1 MSTAIEAGAAPW
13 GHRARPSDR
22 RSVAGRT
29 YVVGVATLYRR
40 AVFDDD
46 DAARAVARVH
56 AVRWP
61 WRDCTVLA
69 WVLLPDRWQAL
80 LRLGEQDSLSTLV
93 GRFKG
98 LTSRA
103 VDPRHRVNG
112 WLWTRGFT
120 DRALAD
126 GEDPRAIA
134 RLLVLQPVRAGLA
147 ARPGDYA
154 YWNAAWLPGGAELTP

>member
-1 MSTAIEAGAAPW
+1 MSSSDITAVASPW
-13 GHRARPSDR
+13 GARARPSDR

-29 YVVGVATLYRR
+29 YVVGVSTLYRR

-56 AVRWP
+56 AARWP
-61 WRDCTVLA
+61 WRDARVLA
-69 WVLLPDRWQAL
+69 WVLMPDRWQAL
-80 LRLGEQDSLSTLV
+80 VRLGEQDSLSTLV

-103 VDPRHRVNG
+103 VDTRHRVNG
-112 WLWTRGFT
+112 WLWGRGFT

-126 GEDPRAIA
+126 GDDPIA
-134 RLLVLQPVRAGLA
+134 VARVLVAQPVRAGLV

-154 YWNAAWLPGGAELTP
+154 YWNAAWLPGEPPPS

>member
-1 MSTAIEAGAAPW
+1 MSSTVFPSGAVPW
-13 GHRARPSDR
+13 GHRARPCDG

-46 DAARAVARVH
+46 DAARTVARTH
-56 AVRWP
+56 AMRWL
-61 WRDCTVLA
+61 WRDSDVLA

-80 LRLGEQDSLSTLV
+80 LRLGEHDSLSTLV

-98 LTSRA
+98 LTSRS

-112 WLWTRGFT
+112 WLWSRGFT

-126 GEDPRAIA
+126 ADDPVAVA
-134 RLLVLQPVRAGLA
+134 RVLVAQPVRAGLV
-147 ARPGDYA
+147 ARTGDYA
-154 YWNAAWLPGGAELTP
+154 YWNAAWLPGGALSQ